1 MLFSNINYIDE
12 NFEVVDNAYVG
23 VVAQGRK
30 NCGLIKKG
38 YKADLTVMDL
48 SELVWCPGDNILN
61 NLIYAGLGS
70 DICLTMVDG
79 DVVYKD
85 GIWPHLDIDKIKAE
99 VKDRRHRII
108 GEL

>member
-1 MLFSNINYIDE
+1 M
-12 NFEVVDNAYVG
+12 
-23 VVAQGRK
+23 
-30 NCGLIKKG
+30 
-38 YKADLTVMDL
+38 
-48 SELVWCPGDNILN
+48 N

-79 DVVYKD
+79 EVVYRD
-85 GIWPHLDIDKIKAE
+85 GTWPHLDIEKIKAE